1 MTSRPMFRNLGRNKK
16 AYEEIADQIRKKIFS
31 GSLKLGQRLQTERDL
46 AKQFGISRV
55 VVREAVRTLE
65 LSGFVTVRK
74 GARGGIFVA
83 QDYERPIEEMI
94 TNLMD
99 GGEVSL
105 KDLFEV
111 RAIIEAHAAAR
122 AAKVGTEE
130 EIEKLSNLIEEAHQE
145 SAKGTNIRP
154 YNIRFHRLILR
165 MTRNPVLSMVGE
177 TVLSILSEKIKDLFS
192 PETSLEVLKKHDDI
206 LEAITQ
212 RDPERATHLV
222 TKDIKSLGLLFERIN
237 RGKILS

>member
-1 MTSRPMFRNLGRNKK
+1 MTRRPMFKNLGRNKK
-16 AYEEIADQIRKKIFS
+16 AYEEIAGQIREKIFS
-31 GSLKLGQRLQTERDL
+31 GALKLGQRLPTEREL
-46 AKQFGISRV
+46 AEQFGFSRV
-55 VVREAVRTLE
+55 VVREAIRTLE
-65 LSGFVTVRK
+65 LSGFVSVRK

-94 TNLMD
+94 TNLMV

-111 RAIIEAHAAAR
+111 RTILEAYAAAR
-122 AAKVGTEE
+122 AAAVGTEE
-130 EIEKLSNLIEEAHQE
+130 EIGRLSRLIEEARQE
-145 SAKGTNIRP
+145 SAKGTNVRP

-177 TVLSILSEKIKDLFS
+177 TVLSILSEQIKNIFN
-192 PETSLEVLKKHDDI
+192 PEISLEVLKKHEKI
-206 LEAITQ
+206 LEAISR
-212 RDPERATHLV
+212 RDAERAMHLV
-222 TKDIKSLGLLFERIN
+222 SKDIKTLGVLFERIN